1 MKVGIEHYLYGMTP
15 YITTVIKEEA
25 DLCEQ
30 DREDVLQETLYRAL
44 RYQCG
49 WEAREEALEG
59 TRTSYKAGELSIKPH
74 QGKASAGW
82 LATIAKN
89 CVKDRLD
96 FIRKH
101 EEMKGVDAS
110 GLCAN
115 NSTSPDEQ
123 AWIDQITE
131 GRYLKGLHKDILTRH
146 ILGRESLKDLAKDLQ
161 LSYGYIKAESAKVS
175 NLVKKEILGE

>member
-59 TRTSYKAGELSIKPH
+59 TRASYKAGELSIKPH

-96 FIRKH
+96 FINRH
-101 EEMKGVDAS
+101 ELLKGVDIES
-110 GLCAN
+110 LCAN
-115 NSTSPDEQ
+115 NSNTPEQ
-123 AWIDQITE
+123 EVLVSQI
-131 GRYLKGLHKDILTRH
+131 LKAGDYMEVEERDVFLTVV
-146 ILGRESLKDLAKDLQ
+146 LGRMTAKE
-161 LSYGYIKAESAKVS
+161 YAKSVGVS
-175 NLVKKEILGE
+175 HGHVRNVIAMAKKKVKEILGE

>member
-1 MKVGIEHYLYGMTP
+1 MKAGVEHYLYGMTP
-15 YITTVIKEEA
+15 YITTVIKEDA
-25 DLCEQ
+25 DLSEE

-49 WEAREEALEG
+49 WESREEAVEG
-59 TRTSYKAGELSIKPH
+59 TQASYKAGKLSVKPH

-89 CVKDRLD
+89 CVKDRLE
-96 FIRKH
+96 FIKRH
-101 EEMKGVDAS
+101 EDMKGVDVE

-115 NSTSPDEQ
+115 NSVSPDEQ
-123 AWIDQITE
+123 AWSEQITE
-131 GRYLKGLHKDILTRH
+131 GGYLKDLHKEILVRY
-146 ILGRESLKDLAKDLQ
+146 ILGKESLKELAEDLNLT
-161 LSYGYIKAESAKVS
+161 YGYIKVESAKVS